1 MSRLF
6 YILKKNKQKK
16 NQQKRSLIFA
26 YDATAI
32 TQRVTGCI
40 DAKKISP
47 DFPSGNFQENMHS
60 FRKVYFCVEKLHFLF
75 TSSCPHTSISGA
87 PTDRG
92 GRVSGWACSP
102 AGFWNPPLR
111 GLVHAAGTGCASSGL
126 VRDPIPHLHPP
137 LAAPSS
143 FLESRRAPLLSSW
156 S

>member
-6 YILKKNKQKK
+6 YILKK
-16 NQQKRSLIFA
+16 KRSLIFA

-47 DFPSGNFQENMHS
+47 DCPSGNFQENMHS
-60 FRKVYFCVEKLHFLF
+60 FRKVYFCVEKLRFLY
-75 TSSCPHTSISGA
+75 TSSCHHTSISGD
-87 PTDRG
+87 PRDRG
-92 GRVSGWACSP
+92 GRVSAPSGWGCSP
-102 AGFWNPPLR
+102 VGFQDPPLSTQLGWISWLR
-111 GLVHAAGTGCASSGL
+111 THL
-126 VRDPIPHLHPP
+126 VRDPIPHLHPS
-137 LAAPSS
+137 LTAPSS